1 MRLGWMLMVSSSV
14 QELLLETCGR
24 QKFDDV
30 KKIFGLQSFNNCDLD
45 VVSYW
50 ICHLM
55 MRLLSKLIKLKSA
68 TICFV
73 YCSLTVW
80 IRVIRFILF
89 YFLVVLFRLCPIAL
103 VARLLWPTLKQIKI
117 IRSTIWLSFS
127 TFVVELPL
135 ELVCIST
142 LRKSSPPIAA
152 NLQIP
157 IVIYLFFISNI

>member
-1 MRLGWMLMVSSSV
+1 M
-14 QELLLETCGR
+14 
-24 QKFDDV
+24 
-30 KKIFGLQSFNNCDLD
+30 
-45 VVSYW
+45 VSYW

-127 TFVVELPL
+127 TFVVELPFGVGVYIYF
-135 ELVCIST
+135 EKIITTNCCKYIDSNC
-142 LRKSSPPIAA
+142 
-152 NLQIP
+152 NL
-157 IVIYLFFISNI
+157 FIFYFK